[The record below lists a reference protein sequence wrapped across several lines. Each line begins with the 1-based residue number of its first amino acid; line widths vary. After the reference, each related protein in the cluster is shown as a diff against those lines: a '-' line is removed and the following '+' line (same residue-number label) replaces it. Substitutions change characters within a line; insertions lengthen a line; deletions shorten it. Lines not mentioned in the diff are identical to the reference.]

1 MEKKEFINEIDY
13 NKSSK
18 ACPTCASDC
27 KKIDKIINK
36 RELTDLKPEE
46 IPHVLKVF
54 DL

>member
-1 MEKKEFINEIDY
+1 MSEVNL
-13 NKSSK
+13 NNSAN
-18 ACPTCASDC
+18 ACVPCAEDC
-27 KKIDKIINK
+27 KKINKRINK